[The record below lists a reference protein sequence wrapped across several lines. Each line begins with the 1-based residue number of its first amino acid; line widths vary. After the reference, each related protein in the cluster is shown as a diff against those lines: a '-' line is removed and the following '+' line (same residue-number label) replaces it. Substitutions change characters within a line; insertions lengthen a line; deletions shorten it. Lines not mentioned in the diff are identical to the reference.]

1 MAEDWGYS
9 ESIKAEIRRH
19 LTQAETAMAA
29 DDLHGV
35 GLSISAANTMVMT
48 LMQLAVIRATHSPRI
63 GGGVVVT
70 KSEVE

>member
-35 GLSISAANTMVMT
+35 GLSISAANTLVMT

-70 KSEVE
+70 DAEVQ